1 MARVRW
7 GLLSGGDHH
16 EDAHDVLAQFDVGLD
31 LPRRDEL
38 ELIGSS
44 GKLTIPDPRLCR
56 RGYIELERD
65 GHGRR
70 LPADPSGTFGLA
82 HPDHDV
88 YRIELETISAA
99 IAGREQPSFGRAD
112 VVDQA
117 TVLQPA
123 RRPHQSQLAIG
134 WDGLTLRRAWP
145 APAEPAPR
153 GQAPTGAVA
162 HDQVGCDHQLPVGGP
177 VVVEAGQAAGVLR
190 HGRVTRHLAAVRSAM
205 RGDLDRDLAL
215 APGSVGQ
222 LDQPGQ
228 DRVAAAPGRLHP
240 VRLLGC
246 HDAGATLYG
255 GPDHPTALG
264 AGGRRTRGLARM
276 RLTLPPEAPLTA

>member
-134 WDGLTLRRAWP
+134 WDGLTLRAGRGRRRPSQRLVVRRRP
-145 APAEPAPR
+145 APSRTTRWGAITSFPSAALSSSRLARRRASCATVVSLDTSQRFDRRCGVISIATSRSPR
-153 GQAPTGAVA
+153 ARLASSISLARTGW
-162 HDQVGCDHQLPVGGP
+162 P
-177 VVVEAGQAAGVLR
+177 R
-190 HGRVTRHLAAVRSAM
+190 RLAACTQSASSAAM
-205 RGDLDRDLAL
+205 TRARPSTVDPTTRPRWVQA
-215 APGSVGQ
+215 
-222 LDQPGQ
+222 
-228 DRVAAAPGRLHP
+228 AAAPAGWP
-240 VRLLGC
+240 GC
-246 HDAGATLYG
+246 A
-255 GPDHPTALG
+255 
-264 AGGRRTRGLARM
+264 
-276 RLTLPPEAPLTA
+276 

>member
-88 YRIELETISAA
+88 YRIELERSP
-99 IAGREQPSFGRAD
+99 RPSPGGSSRRSGAPMWS
-112 VVDQA
+112 
-117 TVLQPA
+117 T
-123 RRPHQSQLAIG
+123 RRPSSNQHAVPINLSSPSAG
-134 WDGLTLRRAWP
+134 
-145 APAEPAPR
+145 
-153 GQAPTGAVA
+153 TG
-162 HDQVGCDHQLPVGGP
+162 
-177 VVVEAGQAAGVLR
+177 
-190 HGRVTRHLAAVRSAM
+190 
-205 RGDLDRDLAL
+205 
-215 APGSVGQ
+215 
-222 LDQPGQ
+222 
-228 DRVAAAPGRLHP
+228 
-240 VRLLGC
+240 
-246 HDAGATLYG
+246 
-255 GPDHPTALG
+255 
-264 AGGRRTRGLARM
+264 
-276 RLTLPPEAPLTA
+276 